1 MIVVHHLDHSRSL
14 RILWL
19 LEELGVPYEVE
30 RYERMPDYQAP
41 PSLLNVHPLG
51 KSPVIED
58 KDEGLVLA
66 ESNAIISYIL
76 SKYGEKPNLSSEG
89 ALDDLYYMHYAESTL
104 MPLIV
109 VWQRLRRFG
118 NRTPWYFR
126 PIFQYVL
133 GSYRKMYVDLEL
145 KKNSDIIEKHLIDH
159 SWFARGSDEPTA
171 ADYAMIIG
179 LEGLYLGKAVNS
191 QTHPRIVEYV
201 KKVHARPAY
210 QSGVKKSREFAFAK
224 EVDTVEK

>member
-76 SKYGEKPNLSSEG
+76 K
-89 ALDDLYYMHYAESTL
+89 STL

-145 KKNSDIIEKHLIDH
+145 KKNSDMIEKHLIDH

>member
-76 SKYGEKPNLSSEG
+76 
-89 ALDDLYYMHYAESTL
+89 
-104 MPLIV
+104 I

-145 KKNSDIIEKHLIDH
+145 KKNSDMIEKHLIDH

-179 LEGLYLGKAVNS
+179 LEGLYLGKAVDS

>member
-1 MIVVHHLDHSRSL
+1 MIVVHHLNNSRSQ

-19 LEELGVPYEVE
+19 LEELNVPYEIKK
-30 RYERMPDYQAP
+30 YQRMPNYQAP
-41 PSLLNVHPLG
+41 PSLLEIHPLG

-58 KDEGLVLA
+58 KDESRTTVLA
-66 ESNAIISYIL
+66 ESSAIITYLLQKYSDRSIL
-76 SKYGEKPNLSSEG
+76 SEDG

-145 KKNSDIIEKHLIDH
+145 KKNSDMIEKHLIDH

-201 KKVHARPAY
+201 KK
-210 QSGVKKSREFAFAK
+210 GVKKSREFAFAK